1 MQANMGMVGEFRC
14 VVKRAD
20 GSTKIDTGYQK
31 NLILNNGL
39 NHLGKSAG
47 TPNDMMHG
55 CVIGSGNSQPSYTQ
69 NSLDAAIAVTGLYSE
84 STPKTSY
91 NPTVDGNLYKT
102 NRLVMYRF
110 TNLQNVNISEL
121 GLVSDYSSST
131 NYNLC
136 TRALIKD
143 SNGNP
148 TTITI
153 LRGEILDIYYKLWR
167 VIDISDK
174 NFVINVQDGVGN
186 LTPYNVKI
194 RPFFVGKAMS
204 SSSSE
209 KGNATVGYTVT
220 SGATYGFYDRP
231 IVDTGDLVEIT
242 SDFNTNSWVD
252 GASKAWSPYVNDSYK
267 TTMTIN
273 APVTGLNLNI
283 RRMSL
288 ANPFGLYQIR
298 FGRVSDDAPLTKTS
312 TQTLSFPIEFSW
324 GRYEGAL

>member
-1 MQANMGMVGEFRC
+1 MQANMGMAGEFRC

-47 TPNDMMHG
+47 TSDDMMYG
-55 CVIGSGNSQPSYTQ
+55 CAIGSGNSQPSYTQ
-69 NSLDAAIAVTGLYSE
+69 NSLDAAIAVTGQYSQG
-84 STPKTSY
+84 TPKTSY
-91 NPTVDGNLYKT
+91 DPTVDGNLYKT
-102 NRLVMYRF
+102 NRLVVYRF
-110 TNLQNVNISEL
+110 TNLKDANISEL
-121 GLVSDYSSST
+121 GLVSGYSSST
-131 NYNLC
+131 SYNLC

-153 LRGEILDIYYKLWR
+153 LSGEILDIYYKLWR

-174 NFVINVQDGVGN
+174 NFVINVNDGVGN

-194 RPFFVGKAMS
+194 RPFFVGKAMPS
-204 SSSSE
+204 GSSE
-209 KGNATVGYTVT
+209 KAHAAVGYTVT
-220 SGATYGFYDRP
+220 SNIAYDFYNQP

-242 SDFNTNSWVD
+242 SDFNRNTWTD
-252 GASKAWSPYVNDSYK
+252 GASKTWSPYVNDSYK
-267 TTMTIN
+267 ATMTIN
-273 APVTGLNLNI
+273 APVTGLNQAM

-312 TQTLSFPIEFSW
+312 TQTLNFPIEFTW